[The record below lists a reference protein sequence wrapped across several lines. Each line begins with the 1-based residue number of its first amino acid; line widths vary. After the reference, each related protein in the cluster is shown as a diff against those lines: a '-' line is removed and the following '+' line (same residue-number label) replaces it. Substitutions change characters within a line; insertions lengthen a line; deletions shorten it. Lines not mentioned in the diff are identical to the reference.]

1 MYKVVS
7 QHTFVKFSELLN
19 QVWGLEGCQSFL
31 PAVHKSFCQVW
42 FKCGLRATGLP
53 LVLVEVLTLVLS
65 VRVTNCKFVFRNGI
79 SEKKSLQCSFAQVT
93 RLSRVVVSS
102 ADLIGS
108 LHSMR
113 KCVSYGFNV
122 SL

>member
-1 MYKVVS
+1 M
-7 QHTFVKFSELLN
+7 LL
-19 QVWGLEGCQSFL
+19 
-31 PAVHKSFCQVW
+31 A
-42 FKCGLRATGLP
+42 LP

-113 KCVSYGFNV
+113 KCVSYGFDV
-122 SL
+122 SLCLQTLTI